1 MQKIRMAKS
10 GGLEVPLSN
19 YVAKDRIW
27 QVDSCSP
34 NFSGETIVLER
45 ISPEELL
52 KDELHLLKDPNR
64 KRPEV
69 PRHLKVNEADS
80 PSTYIHVLP
89 SPKPFPPTTS
99 GEIGWRSGKEQ
110 YKLDKYNQQRAPQG
124 NILLKFGWPIEATW

>member
-1 MQKIRMAKS
+1 MNKTGNGRYVYKKRDHCIR
-10 GGLEVPLSN
+10 E
-19 YVAKDRIW
+19 
-27 QVDSCSP
+27 
-34 NFSGETIVLER
+34 GESVKLWHQNWDILK